1 MRTKPDVRQRLWFYG
16 FAPWFAGWVEPAKPF
31 MPSAE
36 IDGYRCALPIL
47 RAARCDEFPELFQ
60 RDLRCPVPF
69 AKRFRLTRRANQNYK
84 PRRPVPEE
92 GRWPSSRTLGR
103 DAVDAAAS
111 GARWDRRAGF
121 ACERSKRADERC
133 CYPGFEKAAA
143 EVHNPAKPLGENGS
157 RTAKP
162 CGPDTRCWCQIG
174 GGFASPTGPAQN
186 R

>member
-1 MRTKPDVRQRLWFYG
+1 MSLAHPGSQDGLSLRKPSCQQPQLMAIAEFIIGRA
-16 FAPWFAGWVEPAKPF
+16 FARPVGSTDPA
-31 MPSAE
+31 
-36 IDGYRCALPIL
+36 
-47 RAARCDEFPELFQ
+47 AARCDEFPEIFQ
-60 RDLRCPVPF
+60 RDLPCPVPS

-133 CYPGFEKAAA
+133 CYPGFEKATA

-157 RTAKP
+157 RTTKP
-162 CGPDTRCWCQIG
+162 CGPDTRCWCQVG
-174 GGFASPTGPAQN
+174 GGFRQPNRVWQN
-186 R
+186 L